1 MSPSALSLYR
11 AIVLAL
17 FPWLA
22 YAGLHRFV
30 VRRVNAD
37 GTIDLDPLSAPATKR
52 LLSVSQWTLG
62 GAEIKPAVGSEVV
75 VCFLDNSEARP
86 AIVSFAPL
94 ASSKPDKITL
104 NTGTDKPIAIGA
116 DSGSINLGGTGATA
130 LAKANAVSNNLSV
143 LKNAMSSSITSA
155 APGDGGVAMMT
166 ALVTSLASWPASM
179 ATTKVEG
186 K

>member
-75 VCFLDNSEARP
+75 VCVCGSWRP
-86 AIVSFAPL
+86 A
-94 ASSKPDKITL
+94 
-104 NTGTDKPIAIGA
+104 
-116 DSGSINLGGTGATA
+116 
-130 LAKANAVSNNLSV
+130 
-143 LKNAMSSSITSA
+143 
-155 APGDGGVAMMT
+155 
-166 ALVTSLASWPASM
+166 
-179 ATTKVEG
+179 
-186 K
+186 